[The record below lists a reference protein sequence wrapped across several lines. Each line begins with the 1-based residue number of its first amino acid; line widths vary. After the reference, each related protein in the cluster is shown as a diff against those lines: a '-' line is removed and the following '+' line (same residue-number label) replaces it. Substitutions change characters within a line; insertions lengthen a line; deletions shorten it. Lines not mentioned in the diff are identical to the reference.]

1 MAATSGATQTRDIVV
16 IGGSG
21 GALDALRSILAALP
35 ADLPAALFV
44 VIHIGAVSHLTTILK
59 QASALPVL
67 SAESG
72 ATIERGK
79 VYVAVPGVHLL
90 LHNNHL
96 LLRRGPHENLTRPA
110 IDPLFRS
117 AAVAFSARV
126 IGVLL
131 SGSLSDGTVGLGA
144 IKRCG
149 GLAVAQE
156 PGDAEVPFMPRSA
169 LRHVDIDHV
178 RRAAE
183 IGPLLD
189 QLVREPAGP
198 PQEVPRDIKLEVAI
212 AAQELSDMR
221 ANDMLGGPSGFT
233 CPECHGALWEV
244 EDGTMLRFRCHVGHA
259 FSADAMLSS
268 QGDEIERMLETLQR
282 AHQERAALARKM
294 AVMERSK
301 HKDNLAEQLEDRARD
316 YEEDALLV
324 RELMRSGFARNP
336 GGAVENTGDSRGHG
350 EGEI

>member
-21 GALDALRSILAALP
+21 GALDALRSILAGLP

-59 QASALPVL
+59 QASGLPVL
-67 SAESG
+67 SGESG

-149 GLAVAQE
+149 GL
-156 PGDAEVPFMPRSA
+156 
-169 LRHVDIDHV
+169 
-178 RRAAE
+178 
-183 IGPLLD
+183 
-189 QLVREPAGP
+189 
-198 PQEVPRDIKLEVAI
+198 
-212 AAQELSDMR
+212 
-221 ANDMLGGPSGFT
+221 
-233 CPECHGALWEV
+233 
-244 EDGTMLRFRCHVGHA
+244 
-259 FSADAMLSS
+259 
-268 QGDEIERMLETLQR
+268 
-282 AHQERAALARKM
+282 
-294 AVMERSK
+294 
-301 HKDNLAEQLEDRARD
+301 
-316 YEEDALLV
+316 
-324 RELMRSGFARNP
+324 
-336 GGAVENTGDSRGHG
+336 
-350 EGEI
+350 